1 MESFLELMRTRRWA
15 LLVLSLLGVVVIGLA
30 NYFVEAAVR
39 IDLWALL
46 IVPISVVAWT
56 YSLRFSLAFASF
68 LGIVGTVSN
77 GIAERFTVA
86 SATGE
91 VVLLVASFLFAAVVV
106 SYLAATLTRQT
117 HLASFDALTETV
129 NTTSFDEIVGRE
141 LARGKRYDRP
151 TTVAFLDV
159 DNFKKIN
166 DAHGHQVGDDALQCV
181 ATAMRQQ
188 VCGTDTVGRLGGDEF
203 GILLPEASEQAARVV
218 LDRIQTRVRELA
230 AENIWP
236 ISVSIGAT
244 TVAGARSDVTV
255 DEVIKHA
262 DDVMYRV
269 KSATKDGVLIEAFE

>member
-1 MESFLELMRTRRWA
+1 MMRARRWA
-15 LLVLSLLGVVVIGLA
+15 VLLLSVLGVVLIGWA
-30 NYFVEAAVR
+30 NYFSEAALR

-46 IVPISVVAWT
+46 AAPVTIVAWA
-56 YSLRFSLAFASF
+56 YPLRFSLVFAS
-68 LGIVGTVSN
+68 LAALVG
-77 GIAERFTVA
+77 VA
-86 SATGE
+86 SNNFASHFSLAAGAGE
-91 VVLLVASFLFAAVVV
+91 TVLFLASFWFAAVVV
-106 SYLAATLTRQT
+106 NYLAATLARQT

-129 NTTSFDEIVGRE
+129 NTTSFDEFVGRE

-159 DNFKKIN
+159 DDFKKIN
-166 DAHGHQVGDDALQCV
+166 DAYGHQAGDDALQCV

-188 VCGTDTVGRLGGDEF
+188 VRGTDTVGRLGGDEF

-218 LDRIQTRVRELA
+218 LDRIATSVRELA

-244 TVAGARSDVTV
+244 TLAGTRSDVTV

-262 DDVMYRV
+262 DDAMYRV
-269 KSATKDGVLIEAFE
+269 KSANKDGVLIEAFE